1 MQGIS
6 GLGGSHPGNFLQ
18 NLQSGSAVGGG
29 EAITPGTGSTGE
41 IQGNTT
47 TVSSRSVS
55 MTNMNV
61 QFGEFLASA
70 SASPQ
75 QTQVLQALV
84 ALLILIALLEQL
96 QEGGESGSGSGSGS
110 KMLDALSSGL
120 GSGGAVAGSYFA
132 SSFVA
137 YEQTTVTLT
146 TSSGDAGAAGEQ
158 TGEQAGGQSQIDVT
172 A

>member
-96 QEGGESGSGSGSGS
+96 QEGGESGSGS